1 MIHRKSVHHKA
12 LCMTIGVA
20 PKRGLVGNGLPLA
33 RLVALAI
40 IPVALLTMGCV
51 DVSRYETQP
60 GTSYCGSVLS
70 ADFVRHGFSD
80 DVTMRLQLQPQ
91 LLQSQP
97 GQITTSDG
105 LFDSAELRPLPWLV
119 NDELA
124 LLEFGQGRIRNV
136 ILGAQPSRGGTALI
150 VLSLMNH
157 EKVEIRAIRGAPP
170 TDREPPSPYD
180 SEVLFGVFLL
190 SKEQGTCGF

>member
-1 MIHRKSVHHKA
+1 MIHRIPVHHKA

-20 PKRGLVGNGLPLA
+20 PNRGLVRKGALLA
-33 RLVALAI
+33 RSVALAI
-40 IPVALLTMGCV
+40 IPVAMLATGCA
-51 DVSRYETQP
+51 DVSQYETQP
-60 GTSYCGSVLS
+60 GTSYCGNVLS
-70 ADFVRHGFSD
+70 AAFVRHGFTD
-80 DVTMRLQLQPQ
+80 GVTMRLQLQPQ

-97 GQITTSDG
+97 GQVTTSDG
-105 LFDSAELRPLPWLV
+105 LFESAELRPLPWLM

-124 LLEFGQGRIRNV
+124 LLEFGQGRTRNI
-136 ILGAQPSRGGTALI
+136 ILGAQPSRGGTALM

-170 TDREPPSPYD
+170 TDRESPSPYD
-180 SEVLFGVFLL
+180 SEVLFGVFPL